1 MIRILTTCYNARP
14 YIGKTI
20 ESLQMQNYHDWH
32 CYITD
37 GISTDDSVQHIRGL
51 IQGDSRF
58 TLMLNKE
65 KHYQPGNYWQI
76 LQKKNIDNEDIC
88 ITLDGDDWLSD
99 NMVLDRVLNYYRDA
113 FKEKTSD
120 DELTIRKNIWRA
132 LFREFLTDE
141 LRIALEGV
149 SVVRWS
155 IKWPDW
161 FRIP

>member
-1 MIRILTTCYNARP
+1 M
-14 YIGKTI
+14 
-20 ESLQMQNYHDWH
+20 
-32 CYITD
+32 
-37 GISTDDSVQHIRGL
+37 
-51 IQGDSRF
+51 
-58 TLMLNKE
+58 
-65 KHYQPGNYWQI
+65 
-76 LQKKNIDNEDIC
+76 
-88 ITLDGDDWLSD
+88 
-99 NMVLDRVLNYYRDA
+99 LNYYRDA